1 MTLVWTILRLKMS
14 VKALIKFDLI
24 SFFSFF
30 YNWSRDLSGEFMG
43 IISLEIIVF
52 GKMAISLFIL
62 CLKMSVK
69 ALTKL
74 DLVSSYDFFYS
85 AKILIHSL
93 LFSPNDPGSK

>member
-1 MTLVWTILRLKMS
+1 LPPHNKTRQ
-14 VKALIKFDLI
+14 
-24 SFFSFF
+24 
-30 YNWSRDLSGEFMG
+30 

-52 GKMAISLFIL
+52 EKMTVSLFIL

-93 LFSPNDPGSK
+93 LFSPNDPGSKQAGRPPKNRGRPALRL

>member
-1 MTLVWTILRLKMS
+1 
-14 VKALIKFDLI
+14 
-24 SFFSFF
+24 
-30 YNWSRDLSGEFMG
+30 
-43 IISLEIIVF
+43 
-52 GKMAISLFIL
+52 MAISLFIL

>member
-1 MTLVWTILRLKMS
+1 MTV
-14 VKALIKFDLI
+14 
-24 SFFSFF
+24 
-30 YNWSRDLSGEFMG
+30 
-43 IISLEIIVF
+43 
-52 GKMAISLFIL
+52 SLFIL

-93 LFSPNDPGSK
+93 LFSPNDPGSKQAGRPPKKRGASCVTSMINMDQRLSLSEVSPRFCFFSGK